1 VIIVEYDPRWPQRYE
16 AEKTRLLAAVG
27 DLTLAIEHIGSTA
40 VPGLAAKPIIDM
52 LAGVRDRA
60 AADECVARLQ
70 ALGYDD
76 VTPEDD
82 PEWFYCLGRGAP
94 SEYHLHIAK
103 HPSAH
108 WDRHIAFRDHLR
120 ADPQALREYGEMKKR
135 LAAQFGRDRAGYSE
149 AKSAFIQKQGSH

>member
-1 VIIVEYDPRWPQRYE
+1 
-16 AEKTRLLAAVG
+16 
-27 DLTLAIEHIGSTA
+27 
-40 VPGLAAKPIIDM
+40 M

-60 AADECVARLQ
+60 AADECVARLH

-94 SEYHLHIAK
+94 SEYHLHLAK

-120 ADPQALREYGEMKKR
+120 ADPQAMREYGEMKKR
-135 LAAQFGRDRAGYSE
+135 LAAQFRTERTAYTEG
-149 AKSAFIQKQGSH
+149 KSAFIREHAPQSEKPRFDDSDPVS